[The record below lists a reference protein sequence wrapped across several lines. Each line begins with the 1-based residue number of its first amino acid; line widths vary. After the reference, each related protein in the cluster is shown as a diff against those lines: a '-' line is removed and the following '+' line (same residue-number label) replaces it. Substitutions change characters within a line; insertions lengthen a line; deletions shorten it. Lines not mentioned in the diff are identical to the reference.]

1 MDNDD
6 LMDERIDALFKKAQ
20 KYLRSAAVLLE
31 LEDFDS
37 TASRSYFAMFFAA
50 QAALL
55 QEMNEMPLKQ
65 SIRAAFVERFVEDGP
80 LPTRAAEVL
89 HRGSELQEL
98 GDFAHDFAVS
108 SDDAEFI
115 LAEAEAFVNS
125 LEKLVASTI

>member
-1 MDNDD
+1 
-6 LMDERIDALFKKAQ
+6 MDERIDALLMKAQ
-20 KYLRSAAVLLE
+20 KFLRSAAVLLE

-55 QEMNEMPLKQ
+55 SRADALPSKQ
-65 SIRAAFVERFVEDGP
+65 GIRSAFVDRFVDDGP
-80 LPTRAAEVL
+80 LPDRAADVL
-89 HRGSELQEL
+89 QRASELQEV

-108 SDDAEFI
+108 GDDAEFI

-125 LEKLVASTI
+125 LENLIEKAAGRLNG